1 MKNKIEI
8 KLITT
13 TPEVNWAISTNA
25 QPCNRMANLTV
36 TAERCRTIEGFGGC
50 FNELGWD
57 ALSVLGDAEKEELFD
72 RLFSVDGECRF
83 NIGRVP
89 MGASDYALSWYSL
102 NEAAG
107 DYAME
112 QFDISRDRACLIPY
126 IKAALNRCSNMTLFA
141 SPWSPPTWMKEPQV
155 YCGGRLRDDPKNL
168 KAYALY
174 FKKFVDSYALEGV
187 PIAQVH
193 IQNEVVA
200 EAKYPT
206 CLWSGDQLRVFI
218 RDYLGPLFSTTNT
231 ASEIWL
237 GTINAPNFK
246 KEVGQEYDDYAGWI
260 LADKEAYSYIE
271 GVGYQWAG
279 KNAIQRNVEAYPELR
294 YMQTENECGVGDNS
308 WEHAH
313 YVFGLLRHYLT
324 NGANSYVYWNMV
336 LADGGGESTWGW
348 KQNSMVTIDRQAKV
362 VHYNPEYYV
371 MRHFSGH
378 IQPGATRLKVTG
390 TLAANAICYENSD
403 SQWVVNINNSH
414 AVAKEFVLGIEG
426 ENYQMILPANSI
438 NSVLIERA

>member
-1 MKNKIEI
+1 MNNKI
-8 KLITT
+8 KVTHVTT
-13 TPEVNWAISTNA
+13 TPDESWVVSQGAESSTK
-25 QPCNRMANLTV
+25 PANLTI
-36 TAERCRTIEGFGGC
+36 TDRTDRKIEGFGGC
-50 FNELGWD
+50 FNELGWA
-57 ALSVLGDAEKEELFD
+57 ALSELKADTREEVLD
-72 RLFSVDGECRF
+72 RLFAPDGECRF

-102 NEAAG
+102 NETPG

-112 QFDISRDRACLIPY
+112 NFDISRDQQCLIPY
-126 IKAALNRCSNMTLFA
+126 IKTALARCPDMTLFA
-141 SPWSPPTWMKEPQV
+141 SPWSPPAWMKSPQV
-155 YCGGRLRDDPKNL
+155 YCGGRLNTDPANL

-174 FKKFVDSYALEGV
+174 FKKFVEAYESEGV
-187 PIAQVH
+187 PVAQVH

-206 CLWSGDQLRVFI
+206 CLWSGEELRVFI
-218 RDYLGPLFSTTNT
+218 RDHLGPLFHS
-231 ASEIWL
+231 AGVQSEIWL

-260 LADKEAYSYIE
+260 LADKEAYGYIA

-313 YVFGLLRHYLT
+313 YVFGLMRHYLT

-336 LADGGGESTWGW
+336 LADGGESTWGW
-348 KQNSMVTIDRQAKV
+348 KQNSMISIDRDAGTV
-362 VHYNPEYYV
+362 RYNPEYHV
-371 MRHFSGH
+371 MRHFSAH
-378 IQPGATRLKVTG
+378 IQPGATRLAVTG
-390 TLAANAICYENSD
+390 QLSPNATCYVNPD
-403 SQWVVNINNSH
+403 NKIVVNINNAH
-414 AVAKEFVLGIEG
+414 AVSKELVLGLG
-426 ENYQMILPANSI
+426 DSNVVVALPANSI
-438 NSVLIERA
+438 NTILIDRAA

>member
-1 MKNKIEI
+1 MNNNVKI

-13 TPEVNWAISTNA
+13 TPEKTWAISSDVH
-25 QPCNRMANLTV
+25 PCDQQANLTV
-36 TAERCRTIEGFGGC
+36 TAERGRSVEGFGGC
-50 FNELGWD
+50 FNELGWS
-57 ALSVLGDAEKEELFD
+57 ALSIVDPFEKERLFD
-72 RLFSVDGECRF
+72 RLFSPDGECRF

-102 NEAAG
+102 NETAG

-112 QFDISRDRACLIPY
+112 QFDISRDKDCLIPY
-126 IKAALNRCSNMTLFA
+126 IKAALVRCPSMTLFA

-155 YCGGRLRDDPKNL
+155 YCGGRLRHEPVNL
-168 KAYALY
+168 RAYALY
-174 FKKFVDSYALEGV
+174 FKKFVDSYAQEGV

-200 EAKYPT
+200 ESKYPT
-206 CLWSGDQLRVFI
+206 CLWSGEELRVFI
-218 RDYLGPLFSTTNT
+218 RDYLGPLFRSSHTD
-231 ASEIWL
+231 SEIWL

-246 KEVGQEYDDYAGWI
+246 KEVGQEYDDYAGWV
-260 LADKEAYSYIE
+260 LADQEAYSYIE

-348 KQNSMVTIDRQAKV
+348 KQNSMITVDGVNKTIQ
-362 VHYNPEYYV
+362 YNPEYYV

-378 IQPGATRLKVTG
+378 IQPGATCLKVIG
-390 TLAANAICYENSD
+390 PLAANATCYENSD
-403 SQWVVNINNSH
+403 RQWVVNVNNAH
-414 AVAKEFVLGIEG
+414 PVARDLVLGIEG
-426 ENYQMILPANSI
+426 ANYQMRLPANSI
-438 NSVLIERA
+438 NTVLVERA

>member
-1 MKNKIEI
+1 MNNKIEF

-13 TPEVNWAISTNA
+13 TPERAWTTSTDV
-25 QPCNRMANLTV
+25 QPSERKANLV
-36 TAERCRTIEGFGGC
+36 LTAERARTVEGFGGC

-57 ALSVLGDAEKEELFD
+57 ALSVLSHGERESLFD
-72 RLFSVDGECRF
+72 RLFSPSGECRF

-102 NEAAG
+102 NENAG

-112 QFDISRDRACLIPY
+112 QFDIARDKDCLIPY
-126 IKAALNRCSNMTLFA
+126 IKSALSRCPDMTLFA
-141 SPWSPPTWMKEPQV
+141 SPWSPPSWMKEPQV
-155 YCGGRLRDDPKNL
+155 YCGGRLRDDAKTMS
-168 KAYALY
+168 AYALY
-174 FKKFVDSYALEGV
+174 FKKFVESYAQQGV
-187 PIAQVH
+187 GIAQVH

-206 CLWSGDQLRVFI
+206 CLWSGEQLRVFI
-218 RDYLGPLFSTTNT
+218 RDYLGPLFSGTNT
-231 ASEIWL
+231 NSEIWL
-237 GTINAPNFK
+237 GTINAPNFL

-260 LADKEAYSYIE
+260 LADKEAYDYIA

-279 KNAIQRNVEAYPELR
+279 KNAIQRNVESYPELR

-308 WEHAH
+308 WSHAH
-313 YVFGLLRHYLT
+313 YVFGLLRHYLV

-336 LADGGGESTWGW
+336 LATGGESTWGW
-348 KQNSMVTIDRQAKV
+348 KQNSMITIDRQART

-378 IQPGATRLKVTG
+378 INPGATRLQVKGV
-390 TLAANAICYENSD
+390 LAANATCYENPN
-403 SQWVVNINNSH
+403 QQRVVNINNAH
-414 AVAKEFVLGIEG
+414 AVDREVVIAVDGV
-426 ENYQMILPANSI
+426 NYSMTLPARSI
-438 NSVLIERA
+438 NSLLIDAA